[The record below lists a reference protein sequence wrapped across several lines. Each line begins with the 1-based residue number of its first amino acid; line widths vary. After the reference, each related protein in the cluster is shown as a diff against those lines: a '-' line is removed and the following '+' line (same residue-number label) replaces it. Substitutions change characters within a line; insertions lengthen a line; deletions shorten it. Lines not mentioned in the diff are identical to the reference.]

1 MFTLFSIF
9 NRYTESGIL
18 IDLWESFGFN
28 NDVVDDDDDDEDGI
42 GKNVDNNNAADKI
55 NIIMADDDENM
66 KKNPISCVST
76 NQTVKLTNRSDE
88 QQQQQSIHSSNGE
101 HILKVSFSF
110 LFFCFMFHIL
120 NNRHSV
126 TNCHSITTTTKTSEL
141 ILNFFVQFQHP
152 HQRKPYWTIYT
163 EKKSTKTIDFSV

>member
-1 MFTLFSIF
+1 M
-9 NRYTESGIL
+9 

-110 LFFCFMFHIL
+110 LFLFHVSYI
-120 NNRHSV
+120 
-126 TNCHSITTTTKTSEL
+126 K
-141 ILNFFVQFQHP
+141 Q
-152 HQRKPYWTIYT
+152 
-163 EKKSTKTIDFSV
+163 